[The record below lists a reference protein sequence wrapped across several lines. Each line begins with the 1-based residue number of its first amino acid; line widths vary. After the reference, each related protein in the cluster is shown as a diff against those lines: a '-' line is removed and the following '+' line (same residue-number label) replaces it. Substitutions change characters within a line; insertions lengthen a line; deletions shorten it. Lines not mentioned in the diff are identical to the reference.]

1 MDWSPHLEG
10 QRLEFPCL
18 IGRSSATLAM
28 AGEDVVDRVAECLQQ
43 RSGVVVLS
51 GAGMSTAA
59 GIPDFRSA
67 GGLYGSSTKLV
78 DSFTYTGSEQEKQAQ
93 RREVTRDVKA
103 CLTYHL
109 FHRNPVAYH
118 EMRRGMIIGLGENQW
133 KCTLGHVFPEVLHRN
148 GKLRLLA
155 SQNIDGLDHKI
166 MSDPSKLYNPHGLMS
181 ILVAEPSH
189 SPPLAVGVHD
199 PVYQKYVEL
208 VKDNIKDIYADR
220 PMRQGNSSR
229 WPSKCGDQ
237 SIPITLDMF
246 GDMLPASFK
255 KQRDRENEAK
265 AQGKLR
271 YSVKPASVLFDGYLW
286 TTRTDGS
293 PCDWDAEASD
303 CDLMMVMGTS
313 LSGLTIDNMAHT
325 AAGQGKNIVVF
336 DMTPAPVQ
344 SIGYG
349 WKEDKHFFL
358 QGSIDENVLKVL
370 HRMGWLEQL
379 LADTYL
385 PHLCL
390 GSLNSLRT
398 FLEANGGSDESL
410 ATVGDAMDAE
420 TEREKQLYGEE

>member
-1 MDWSPHLEG
+1 M
-10 QRLEFPCL
+10 
-18 IGRSSATLAM
+18 
-28 AGEDVVDRVAECLQQ
+28 DRVAECLQQ

-59 GIPDFRSA
+59 GIPDFRSP
-67 GGLYGSSTKLV
+67 GGLYGSSSKLV
-78 DSFTYTGSEQEKQAQ
+78 DRFTYIGSEQEKQAQ
-93 RREVTRDVKA
+93 RREVSRDVKSV
-103 CLTYHL
+103 LTYGV

-118 EMRRGMIIGLGENQW
+118 EMRRGLIIGLGENQW

-166 MSDPSKLYNPHGLMS
+166 ISDPNKLYNPHGLMS

-229 WPSKCGDQ
+229 WPSKCGDE

-246 GDMLPASFK
+246 GEMLPASFQ
-255 KQRDRENEAK
+255 KQRDREKEAQAK
-265 AQGKLR
+265 GKLL
-271 YSVKPASVLFDGYLW
+271 YSVKPGTVLFDGLLW
-286 TTRTDGS
+286 TERANGTE
-293 PCDWDAEASD
+293 CDWHDEASG
-303 CDLMMVMGTS
+303 CDMMIVMGTS
-313 LSGLTIDNMAHT
+313 LSGLTIDDMAHI
-325 AAGQGKNIVVF
+325 AASQGKNIVVF

-344 SIGYG
+344 SIGHR

-358 QGSIDENVLKVL
+358 QGSIDENVLKLL

-379 LADTYL
+379 LEDTYL
-385 PHLCL
+385 PQMCL
-390 GSLNSLRT
+390 GSLNALRT
-398 FLEANGGSDESL
+398 FLEANGGNQESL
-410 ATVGDAMDAE
+410 AKVTAAVDAE
-420 TEREKQLYGEE
+420 TEREKQLYGDE